1 MASIEIKATR
11 MDKTVT
17 FDLPCRE
24 KELEEQLSVLYG
36 TPPSHAVIEVE
47 QVAFPRELGMLTGKM
62 LDLDA
67 LNYLARRI
75 DGFDYGEA
83 NAFFEGIKAE
93 GMSELKDLINLTD
106 NLNRYSLITNIG
118 SYAEIGRQHT
128 LNTKG
133 SIPTAENETPEQT
146 EEYGRI
152 GRELI
157 GSGTGKFTEHG
168 LLFVDRETE
177 FVTRYDGTAFP
188 PYYDNSDCMMYATLA
203 FNGQE
208 ELLFLPEEET
218 AINKAVRRL
227 GAGTLSDCDI
237 TLERCN
243 AGTAA
248 NLYESVYQ
256 NEGFMQMNSVM
267 NSFDRLSP
275 AERAFLSQLLEYSG
289 FSSAEN
295 IAVLSEHLDDLYLI
309 PETTPS
315 DVAEYVLDEGTEYHA
330 DTELWDF
337 IDMDALGNHY
347 INQHGAE
354 FIEGGL
360 LCSYNGDS
368 VQEILDQLEPEQ
380 GIRFRQ

>member
-133 SIPTAENETPEQT
+133 SIPTAENISQRSVRWIRC
-146 EEYGRI
+146 GRQPCP
-152 GRELI
+152 R
-157 GSGTGKFTEHG
+157 K
-168 LLFVDRETE
+168 
-177 FVTRYDGTAFP
+177 
-188 PYYDNSDCMMYATLA
+188 
-203 FNGQE
+203 
-208 ELLFLPEEET
+208 
-218 AINKAVRRL
+218 
-227 GAGTLSDCDI
+227 
-237 TLERCN
+237 
-243 AGTAA
+243 
-248 NLYESVYQ
+248 
-256 NEGFMQMNSVM
+256 
-267 NSFDRLSP
+267 
-275 AERAFLSQLLEYSG
+275 
-289 FSSAEN
+289 
-295 IAVLSEHLDDLYLI
+295 
-309 PETTPS
+309 
-315 DVAEYVLDEGTEYHA
+315 
-330 DTELWDF
+330 
-337 IDMDALGNHY
+337 
-347 INQHGAE
+347 
-354 FIEGGL
+354 
-360 LCSYNGDS
+360 
-368 VQEILDQLEPEQ
+368 
-380 GIRFRQ
+380 